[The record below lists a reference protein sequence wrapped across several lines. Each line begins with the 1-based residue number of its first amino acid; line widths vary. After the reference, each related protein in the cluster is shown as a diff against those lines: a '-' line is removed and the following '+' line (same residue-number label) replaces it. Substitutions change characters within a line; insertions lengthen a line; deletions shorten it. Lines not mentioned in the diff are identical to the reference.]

1 MFTFFFLFPETTIIP
16 VFSESWNCQIPISGE
31 FKHRLRVYYEDFI
44 LTCFLGHQPL
54 SWTARTQI
62 AMDAARG
69 IEYIHDHTKACYVH
83 RDIKT
88 SNILLDG
95 GLRAKVSM

>member
-1 MFTFFFLFPETTIIP
+1 MSLSLNRNKLAFMFFL
-16 VFSESWNCQIPISGE
+16 
-31 FKHRLRVYYEDFI
+31 
-44 LTCFLGHQPL
+44 LGHQPL

-62 AMDAARG
+62 ALDAARG

-88 SNILLDG
+88 SNILLDN
-95 GLRAKVSM
+95 GLRAKVSSF